1 MQIRGARGLAY
12 VSIDEVLRGAAVH
25 GSSSRL
31 QERCWMI
38 EKTLSLDEMKSCHA
52 ACGCIDR
59 LQALIDKLEAA
70 KIPDVGSK

>member
-1 MQIRGARGLAY
+1 
-12 VSIDEVLRGAAVH
+12 
-25 GSSSRL
+25 
-31 QERCWMI
+31 MI